1 MKECVQLFNM
11 FNIDSYCMSKK
22 SCPFLYSEFLCKI
35 DFLDIQQISQFQFD
49 IMQCVQIIR
58 FIDVRKACGK
68 VTLEVEADIRDVY
81 GPSETPPPCG
91 FVG

>member
-1 MKECVQLFNM
+1 
-11 FNIDSYCMSKK
+11 MSW
-22 SCPFLYSEFLCKI
+22 PFLYSEFLYKYEQ
-35 DFLDIQQISQFQFD
+35 DFLQKISQFQFD
-49 IMQCVQIIR
+49 IKQSVQIIR